1 MSFPKLIQR
10 KDRKEICHIMCKLQ
24 ERRTELHSPEGRCD
38 MLDATDRAILA
49 ILFKDATVSN
59 RTVAE
64 MVGVSQGTVSNR
76 IKRMEQLEIIEGYSI
91 RLNPEKIGWRMTV
104 VVGIRIEK
112 GRLLEIQGK
121 IAEDPRVVSV
131 FDVTGDYDSMV
142 VALARDRMD
151 LNDFTKTVL
160 SLDAVSYTHLTLPTK
175 A

>member
-1 MSFPKLIQR
+1 
-10 KDRKEICHIMCKLQ
+10 MCKLQ
-24 ERRTELHSPEGRCD
+24 ERRTELQSPEGRCG

-49 ILFKDATVSN
+49 ILFKDATMSN
-59 RTVAE
+59 RTIAE

-160 SLDAVSYTHLTLPTK
+160 SLDGIERSHTHMVLNSVKNTWIGLPEENSSD
-175 A
+175 

>member
-1 MSFPKLIQR
+1 
-10 KDRKEICHIMCKLQ
+10 MCKLQ
-24 ERRTELHSPEGRCD
+24 ERRTGLRFPEGRCG
-38 MLDATDRAILA
+38 MLDVTDRAILA
-49 ILFKDATVSN
+49 ILFTDATISN

-76 IKRMEQLEIIEGYSI
+76 IKRMEQLGIIEGYSI

-131 FDVTGDYDSMV
+131 YDVTGDYDSMV
-142 VALARDRMD
+142 VALARDRED
-151 LNDFTKTVL
+151 LNNFTKTVL
-160 SLDAVSYTHLTLPTK
+160 SLDGIERSHTHMVLNTVKNTWIGMPEDTESFD
-175 A
+175 

>member
-1 MSFPKLIQR
+1 
-10 KDRKEICHIMCKLQ
+10 
-24 ERRTELHSPEGRCD
+24 
-38 MLDATDRAILA
+38 
-49 ILFKDATVSN
+49 
-59 RTVAE
+59 
-64 MVGVSQGTVSNR
+64 
-76 IKRMEQLEIIEGYSI
+76 
-91 RLNPEKIGWRMTV
+91 MTG

-160 SLDAVSYTHLTLPTK
+160 SLDGIERSHTHMVLNSVKNTWIGLPEENSSD
-175 A
+175 